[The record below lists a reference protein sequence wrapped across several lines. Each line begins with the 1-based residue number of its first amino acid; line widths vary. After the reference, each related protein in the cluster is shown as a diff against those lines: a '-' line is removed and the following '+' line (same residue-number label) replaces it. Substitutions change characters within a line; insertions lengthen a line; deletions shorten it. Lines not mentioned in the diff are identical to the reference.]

1 MVVTTIFL
9 DDHFIKINRKLKYLT
24 FVDYSIKFVIWKYQI
39 HFLYNGTNKYTAS
52 DITPEGETVMSS
64 KAESTVKRK
73 RLRSRWHKQDT
84 ELTLLAL
91 PTTIWYI
98 LFSFLPMFGIIIAFK
113 NFKISGG
120 FLSNVFNSPWIGF
133 KNFEFLFKSND
144 AWIIIR
150 NTIGY
155 NIIFIILGIVLPV
168 LFAIMIGLL
177 HSRKAS
183 KVYQTMMFLPYF
195 LSWVVVS
202 AVGWAFL
209 SFDKGIVNQM
219 LVSMGSDPINWY
231 MEPQYWPYFLI
242 LLNVWKGLGYGMVIY
257 LATITSIDSTYYEA
271 AVIDGASIWQQT
283 RFITLPLLKLVIVM
297 MFILSVGRIFY
308 TDFGLFYQVTRDSN
322 SLFNVATTIDVMVY
336 KQLKSATVGMASAA
350 AFVQSVLGCVTI
362 LVANWIVRRIDPDSA
377 MM

>member
-1 MVVTTIFL
+1 
-9 DDHFIKINRKLKYLT
+9 
-24 FVDYSIKFVIWKYQI
+24 
-39 HFLYNGTNKYTAS
+39 
-52 DITPEGETVMSS
+52 MST
-64 KAESTVKRK
+64 KTKGK
-73 RLRSRWHKQDT
+73 RLRTRWRKQDA

-98 LFSFLPMFGIIIAFK
+98 LFCFLPMFGIIIAFK

-120 FLSNVFNSPWIGF
+120 FLSNVINSPWAGF

-150 NTIGY
+150 NTLGY
-155 NIIFIILGIVLPV
+155 NIVFIVLGIVIPV
-168 LFAIMIGLL
+168 ALALMVGML
-177 HSRKAS
+177 HNRRAG

-219 LVSMGSDPINWY
+219 LVNMGGEPINWY
-231 MEPQYWPYFLI
+231 MESKYWPYLLI
-242 LLNVWKGLGYGMVIY
+242 FMHVWKSVGYGMVVY
-257 LATITSIDSTYYEA
+257 LATINGIDKTYYEA

-283 RFITLPLLKLVIVM
+283 RFITLPLMKLVIVM
-297 MFILSVGRIFY
+297 MFILAVGRIFY
-308 TDFGLFYQVTRDSN
+308 TDFGLFFQVPRDSN
-322 SLFNVATTIDVMVY
+322 SLFNVTTTIDVLVY
-336 KQLKSATVGMASAA
+336 KQLKTATVGMASAA
-350 AFVQSVLGCVTI
+350 AFVQSVLGCITI
-362 LVANWIVRRIDPDSA
+362 LTANWIVRRIDPDSA

>member
-1 MVVTTIFL
+1 
-9 DDHFIKINRKLKYLT
+9 
-24 FVDYSIKFVIWKYQI
+24 
-39 HFLYNGTNKYTAS
+39 
-52 DITPEGETVMSS
+52 MSL
-64 KAESTVKRK
+64 AVERQDKRK
-73 RLRSRWHKQDT
+73 RLRIRWRKQDT
-84 ELTLLAL
+84 ELSLLAL

-98 LFSFLPMFGIIIAFK
+98 LFCFLPMFGIIIAFK
-113 NFKISGG
+113 NFRISGG
-120 FLSNVFNSPWIGF
+120 FLSNVFNSPWIGL
-133 KNFEFLFKSND
+133 KNFEFLFRSND

-155 NIIFIILGIVLPV
+155 NIIFIVLGIVLPV

-209 SFDKGIVNQM
+209 SFDKGILNQM
-219 LVSMGSDPINWY
+219 LVNAGGDPVNWY
-231 MEPQYWPYFLI
+231 MEPAYWPYFLI
-242 LLNVWKGLGYGMVIY
+242 LLNIWKSLGYGMVIY
-257 LATITSIDSTYYEA
+257 LATITSLDSTYYEA

-283 RFITLPLLKLVIVM
+283 RYITLPMLKLVIVM
-297 MFILSVGRIFY
+297 LFILAVGRIFY

-322 SLFNVATTIDVMVY
+322 SLFNVSTTIDVMVY
-336 KQLKSATVGMASAA
+336 KQLKSATLGMAASA
-350 AFVQSVLGCVTI
+350 AFVQSILGCATI
-362 LVANWIVRRIDPDSA
+362 LAANWIVRKIDPDSA

>member
-1 MVVTTIFL
+1 
-9 DDHFIKINRKLKYLT
+9 
-24 FVDYSIKFVIWKYQI
+24 
-39 HFLYNGTNKYTAS
+39 
-52 DITPEGETVMSS
+52 MST
-64 KAESTVKRK
+64 KAKGK
-73 RLRSRWHKQDT
+73 RLRTQWRKQDA

-98 LFSFLPMFGIIIAFK
+98 LFCFLPMFGIIIAFK

-120 FLSNVFNSPWIGF
+120 FLSNVVNSPWSGF

-150 NTIGY
+150 NTLGY
-155 NIIFIILGIVLPV
+155 NIIFIILHIVIPV
-168 LFAIMIGLL
+168 ALALMIGML
-177 HSRKAS
+177 HNRRAG

-219 LVSMGSDPINWY
+219 LVNMGSDPINWY
-231 MEPQYWPYFLI
+231 MEPKYWPYFLI
-242 LLNVWKGLGYGMVIY
+242 FMNVWKGLGYGMVVY
-257 LATITSIDSTYYEA
+257 LATITGIDKTYYEA

-283 RFITLPLLKLVIVM
+283 RFITLPLMKLVIVM
-297 MFILSVGRIFY
+297 MFILAVGRIFY
-308 TDFGLFYQVTRDSN
+308 TDFGLFFQVPRDAN
-322 SLFNVATTIDVMVY
+322 SLFNVTTTIDVLVY
-336 KQLKSATVGMASAA
+336 KQLKTATVGMASAA
-350 AFVQSVLGCVTI
+350 AFVQSVLGCITI
-362 LVANWIVRRIDPDSA
+362 LTANWIVRRLDPDSA

>member
-1 MVVTTIFL
+1 
-9 DDHFIKINRKLKYLT
+9 
-24 FVDYSIKFVIWKYQI
+24 
-39 HFLYNGTNKYTAS
+39 
-52 DITPEGETVMSS
+52 MST
-64 KAESTVKRK
+64 KTKGK
-73 RLRSRWHKQDT
+73 RLRTRWRKQDA

-98 LFSFLPMFGIIIAFK
+98 LFCFLPMFGIIIAFK

-120 FLSNVFNSPWIGF
+120 FLSNVINSPWAGF

-150 NTIGY
+150 NTLGY
-155 NIIFIILGIVLPV
+155 NIVFIVLGIVIPV
-168 LFAIMIGLL
+168 ALALMVGML
-177 HSRKAS
+177 HNRRAG

-219 LVSMGSDPINWY
+219 LVNMGGEPINWY
-231 MEPQYWPYFLI
+231 MESKYWPYLLI
-242 LLNVWKGLGYGMVIY
+242 FMHVWKSVGYGMVVY
-257 LATITSIDSTYYEA
+257 LATITGIDKTYYEA

-283 RFITLPLLKLVIVM
+283 RFITLPLMKLVIVM
-297 MFILSVGRIFY
+297 MFILAVGRIFY
-308 TDFGLFYQVTRDSN
+308 TDFGLFFQVPRDSN
-322 SLFNVATTIDVMVY
+322 SLFNVTTTIDVLVY
-336 KQLKSATVGMASAA
+336 KQLKTATVGMASAA
-350 AFVQSVLGCVTI
+350 AFVQSVLGCITI
-362 LVANWIVRRIDPDSA
+362 LTANWIVRRIDPDSA

>member
-1 MVVTTIFL
+1 
-9 DDHFIKINRKLKYLT
+9 
-24 FVDYSIKFVIWKYQI
+24 
-39 HFLYNGTNKYTAS
+39 
-52 DITPEGETVMSS
+52 MST
-64 KAESTVKRK
+64 KAKGR
-73 RLRSRWHKQDT
+73 RLRTQWRKQDA

-98 LFSFLPMFGIIIAFK
+98 LFCFLPMFGIIIAFK

-120 FLSNVFNSPWIGF
+120 FLSNVVNSPWSGF

-150 NTIGY
+150 NTLGY
-155 NIIFIILGIVLPV
+155 NIIFIILHIVIPV
-168 LFAIMIGLL
+168 ALALMIGML
-177 HSRKAS
+177 HNRRAG

-219 LVSMGSDPINWY
+219 LVNMGSDPINWY
-231 MEPQYWPYFLI
+231 MEPKYWPYFLI
-242 LLNVWKGLGYGMVIY
+242 FMNVWKGLGYGMVVY
-257 LATITSIDSTYYEA
+257 LATITGVDKTYYEA

-283 RFITLPLLKLVIVM
+283 RFITLPLMKLVIVM
-297 MFILSVGRIFY
+297 MFILAVGRIFY
-308 TDFGLFYQVTRDSN
+308 TDFGLFFQVPRDAN
-322 SLFNVATTIDVMVY
+322 SLFNVTTTIDVLVY
-336 KQLKSATVGMASAA
+336 KQLKTATVGMASAA
-350 AFVQSVLGCVTI
+350 AFVQSVLGCITI
-362 LVANWIVRRIDPDSA
+362 LTANWIVRRLDPDSA